1 MKISKKQ
8 NFKNKRRCTLKIIF
22 AIFYFLSANIPDSRF
37 EVFPAEVEDNE
48 RVPAFDN
55 PKLFH
60 ILLLNFLHEIE
71 NNTKDDRE
79 ETRKKHFKI

>member
-1 MKISKKQ
+1 MD
-8 NFKNKRRCTLKIIF
+8 II
-22 AIFYFLSANIPDSRF
+22 LANIPDSRF
-37 EVFPAEVEDNE
+37 EVFPAEVDDNE

-71 NNTKDDRE
+71 NNAKAGQE
-79 ETRKKHFKI
+79 ETGKKHEKV

>member
-1 MKISKKQ
+1 M
-8 NFKNKRRCTLKIIF
+8 
-22 AIFYFLSANIPDSRF
+22 
-37 EVFPAEVEDNE
+37 FPAEVDDNE

-71 NNTKDDRE
+71 NHSKPADDA
-79 ETRKKHFKI
+79 KKSHAKIWLLSMKYKF

>member
-1 MKISKKQ
+1 MRQ
-8 NFKNKRRCTLKIIF
+8 LL
-22 AIFYFLSANIPDSRF
+22 YFFCYQMLAHIPNTRF

-60 ILLLNFLHEIE
+60 LLIVNFLHEIQK
-71 NNTKDDRE
+71 NSTE
-79 ETRKKHFKI
+79 EEATGKKLPVEPVKFIDPKVKLNSIK

>member
-1 MKISKKQ
+1 L
-8 NFKNKRRCTLKIIF
+8 FPVF
-22 AIFYFLSANIPDSRF
+22 AHIPNTRF

-60 ILLLNFLHEIE
+60 ILIVNFLHEI
-71 NNTKDDRE
+71 
-79 ETRKKHFKI
+79 KKNSTESLQEVKKQKPVKFIDPKINMKLIK